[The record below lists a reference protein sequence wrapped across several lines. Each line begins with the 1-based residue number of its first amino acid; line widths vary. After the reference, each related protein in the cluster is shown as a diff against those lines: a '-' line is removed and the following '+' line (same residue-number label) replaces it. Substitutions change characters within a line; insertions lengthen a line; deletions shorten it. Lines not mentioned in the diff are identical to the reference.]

1 MSSHIR
7 PVPDAASRQAGH
19 TRCQFSLLLIAV
31 ALSIQGCAM
40 APARPV
46 VGPDAAD
53 PNVRVPTAVYRS
65 AIGDFNSARPSEP
78 APWRARDDGTTPQPK
93 KDGP

>member
-1 MSSHIR
+1 MSSQFW
-7 PVPDAASRQAGH
+7 PVAAPRQTGH
-19 TRCQFSLLLIAV
+19 TRYQRCLLLIVTTLA
-31 ALSIQGCAM
+31 IQGCAT
-40 APARPV
+40 APPRPL
-46 VGPDAAD
+46 VGPDADD

-78 APWRARDDGTTPQPK
+78 TGWRERNDGAAPQPK

>member
-7 PVPDAASRQAGH
+7 PVPDAGSRQAG
-19 TRCQFSLLLIAV
+19 TRCQFSLLMIAT
-31 ALSIQGCAM
+31 ALSIQGCAT
-40 APARPV
+40 APPRPV

-53 PNVRVPTAVYRS
+53 PNVRVPSAVYRS
-65 AIGDFNSARPSEP
+65 AIGDFSSARPSEP
-78 APWRARDDGTTPQPK
+78 APWRARDDGTTPQLK